1 MPRLRP
7 FALVAP
13 VVAASLFGFVRAAE
27 AQEVAQAAPTP
38 QYVPVPQAPAA
49 QPQAPTVVIQ
59 QYQPPVYQ
67 APTYPQA
74 PVYPAP
80 YPQAQPSPYYLPQ
93 AVPAQAVPAPGP
105 RVIPNWDD
113 SQPVPPGYHTVTHI
127 RKDLVIAG
135 ASLFGSFYLISALV
149 AAGNGDANQG
159 SSNPAAALWVPG
171 VGPFIQ
177 MTQTGSEV
185 AGVFLAID
193 GIIQMGGLT
202 MFTIGLASP
211 KTELVR
217 NDIGLHLH
225 IAPIVARDRSGMALV
240 GTF

>member
-1 MPRLRP
+1 
-7 FALVAP
+7 
-13 VVAASLFGFVRAAE
+13 
-27 AQEVAQAAPTP
+27 
-38 QYVPVPQAPAA
+38 
-49 QPQAPTVVIQ
+49 VVIQ
-59 QYQPPVYQ
+59 PVYQ
-67 APTYPQA
+67 QPAPYQA
-74 PVYPAP
+74 PVYP
-80 YPQAQPSPYYLPQ
+80 QAQPAPYYLPQ
-93 AVPAQAVPAPGP
+93 GAPPQAVPAPGP

-113 SQPVPPGYHTVTHI
+113 SQPIPPGYHPVQHI

-135 ASLFGSFYLISALV
+135 ASLFGSLYLISALV

-159 SSNPAAALWVPG
+159 TSNPAAALWVPG

-193 GIIQMGGLT
+193 GIIQVGGLT

-211 KTELVR
+211 KTDLVR
-217 NDIGLHLH
+217 NDFGLHLH
-225 IAPIVARDRSGMALV
+225 IAPVVARDRQGMALV